1 MTVINIQGSS
11 LDEIWG
17 VYDSP
22 PTGSSSSA
30 KKRKSKRN
38 NCKVWRL
45 DDIVDTYN
53 SQSPYELYERP
64 KYSRTQFPLHETD
77 GGDEPRE
84 EPEKEV
90 HVEPSTHSIKEHYTE
105 LLNESKKE
113 KLYIDLSLYVFS
125 GVVLIFILEQF
136 INIGMML
143 K

>member
-17 VYDSP
+17 VYDQP
-22 PTGSSSSA
+22 PNANG
-30 KKRKSKRN
+30 KKRKQKRN

-45 DDIVDTYN
+45 DDIVDTYQ
-53 SQSPYELYERP
+53 SQFPYESYERP
-64 KYSRTQFPLHETD
+64 KYSRTQFPLPDTD

-84 EPEKEV
+84 EPEK
-90 HVEPSTHSIKEHYTE
+90 HVEVPMTSIKEHYSE
-105 LLNESKKE
+105 LLNEKNKE

-125 GVVLIFILEQF
+125 GVMLIFILEQF